1 MADVTPTISPVLGGS
16 SNKPSRDVVKAE
28 REAAKEAK
36 RVAKA
41 AAAAKKANS
50 SSAAAGQVGAVTNPA
65 AGPSQSAPKKSIQQH
80 TPGVGKKQ
88 QEKAAATTIPAGDV
102 AENQSAK
109 QKPTTDLSTSI
120 RPSTPSVLGGV
131 SLFGNVST
139 SAHPKEL
146 TKQVIA
152 ASYRSQIHPSV
163 LKLAQHLSNFTIVG
177 ADARAIAVLKVLRD
191 FVVDYRLSS
200 GAVFSRDLVTKLG
213 PQIGFLV
220 NARPLGASVGHAI
233 RYLKYEISVTP
244 VELNEDEVS
253 LTLPW
258 KGGKE
263 LIILFANRPRSEFC
277 PESII
282 LFEIVSPMQLESLLT
297 IWQQE
302 RLKTE
307 MLFLLLQ
314 GAA

>member
-1 MADVTPTISPVLGGS
+1 MAEVTPTSSPVGGGS
-16 SNKPSRDVVKAE
+16 SDKPSRDVVKAE

-41 AAAAKKANS
+41 TAAAKKANS
-50 SSAAAGQVGAVTNPA
+50 SGAVGQRGANTANSAP
-65 AGPSQSAPKKSIQQH
+65 GPSQQASKRQTQQQQQQQTSA
-80 TPGVGKKQ
+80 GGGGKKQ
-88 QEKAAATTIPAGDV
+88 QEKVTGIISAGDI
-102 AENQSAK
+102 ADGQIAK
-109 QKPTTDLSTSI
+109 QKPTADPSVSTT
-120 RPSTPSVLGGV
+120 PSTPSVLGGV

-139 SAHPKEL
+139 SAHSKEL
-146 TKQVIA
+146 SKQVVA

-244 VELNEDEVS
+244 VELNENEVS
-253 LTLPW
+253 IATGGNEE
-258 KGGKE
+258 KGGKKDD
-263 LIILFANRPRSEFC
+263 LSVSLDRQRSAFC
-277 PESII
+277 HESII
-282 LFEIVSPMQLESLLT
+282 LFEIASLMQLESLH
-297 IWQQE
+297 II
-302 RLKTE
+302 
-307 MLFLLLQ
+307 
-314 GAA
+314 